1 MRSDRLGI
9 VVGAILSAAGCAAP
23 EHVAPAIEKPAGPL
37 TLERAVELC
46 LRNNPDVQA
55 AAERVEIARGAIDE
69 AVSSYWP
76 VLQFVESFTMVDR
89 PSQAFAFRLDQGRF
103 SLASDIPDPG
113 ITTDWRTGL
122 GASLTLYDGGRRR
135 ARVQASVAEAQSAA
149 AEAERVRR
157 DLALE
162 VARAYVTVL
171 KARETASD
179 QEKSLKTLEQHLRI
193 TEAREAAGAARRSDV
208 LAVRVRVAETREAR
222 IAASNAAERA
232 LAGLRFLLGLDV
244 DDPVELSGPVPADER
259 PRGDLGS
266 LLDLAKARRW
276 ELVRA
281 AKEVEAAEARLR
293 EALASYHPDVTLFG
307 GFGFDAKNPAQFEY
321 GNWNWGFSFV
331 KDLFDI
337 LRAPHRVRQAA
348 AARDAAHAAA
358 RKALLGVQLDVKN
371 ALLDGEESDARC
383 EVAAQAV
390 ELAEETL
397 RLVEAE
403 YREGAATIT
412 KLLDAELALTQARTR
427 RSAAAHDRAFS
438 RIALAHAVGE
448 FPSPPEPTEER
459 P

>member
-1 MRSDRLGI
+1 MRPNRLAA
-9 VVGAILSAAGCAAP
+9 VAGALLTAGGCAAP
-23 EHVAPAIEKPAGPL
+23 AHVPPAIEKPAGPL
-37 TLERAVELC
+37 TLPRAVELC
-46 LRNNPDVQA
+46 LRNNPDIQA
-55 AAERVEIARGAIDE
+55 AAERVAVARGAIDE

-76 VLQFVESFTMVDR
+76 VLQFVESFTMAER
-89 PSQAFAFRLDQGRF
+89 PSQAFAFRLDQRRF
-103 SLASDIPDPG
+103 SLPADLPDPG

-135 ARVQASVAEAQSAA
+135 ARVQATAAEAQSAA

-162 VARAYVTVL
+162 VARAYVMVL

-179 QEKSLKTLEQHLRI
+179 QETSLKTLDEHLRI
-193 TEAREAAGAARRSDV
+193 TEAREGVGAARRSDV
-208 LAVRVRVAETREAR
+208 LAVRVRVAETREAK

-232 LAGLRFLLGLDV
+232 LAGLRVLLGLEV
-244 DDPVELSGPVPADER
+244 DEPIELAGPVPVGDR
-259 PRGDLGS
+259 PRGDLRA
-266 LLDLAKARRW
+266 LLDLAKAQRW

-281 AKEVEAAEARLR
+281 SKEVEAAEARLR
-293 EALASYHPDVTLFG
+293 EALATYHPDVTLFG
-307 GFGFDAKNPAQFEY
+307 GFGFDAKNPAHFEY
-321 GNWNWGFSFV
+321 GNWSWGFSFV
-331 KDLFDI
+331 KDLVAI
-337 LRAPHRVRQAA
+337 LRAPHRGRQAA

-358 RKALLGVQLDVKN
+358 RKALLEVQLDVKN
-371 ALLDGEESDARC
+371 ALLDGEESDARF

-403 YREGAATIT
+403 YRAGAATVT

-427 RSAAAHDRAFS
+427 LSSAAHDRALS

-448 FPSPPEPTEER
+448 FPAPPEPTEER